1 MSNVDPPIELPQ
13 LVSSSRR
20 RREPRRLRSLARLLS
35 DDGVV
40 DDWGREFVGH
50 DAIRAW
56 SDRELIGVNASLEM
70 ENATVD
76 DADEVTVRANVGGG
90 GFNGPNTFRFALDD
104 KLVSR
109 MTIRA

>member
-13 LVSSSRR
+13 PV
-20 RREPRRLRSLARLLS
+20 RRLVDAANRADSEAFLACFQRTGS
-35 DDGVV
+35 SMT
-40 DDWGREFVGH
+40 WGREFVGH

-56 SDRELIGVNASLEM
+56 SDRELIGVNASLEI

-76 DADEVTVRANVGGG
+76 DDDEVTVRANVGGG
-90 GFNGPNTFRFALDD
+90 GFNGPSTFRFALDD

>member
-1 MSNVDPPIELPQ
+1 
-13 LVSSSRR
+13 
-20 RREPRRLRSLARLLS
+20 
-35 DDGVV
+35 
-40 DDWGREFVGH
+40 
-50 DAIRAW
+50 
-56 SDRELIGVNASLEM
+56 LIGVNASLEM